1 LSGKTVADQVICAL
15 SDVFARWFAYQQQRG
30 IAVHCPDEED
40 RPSPCRY
47 DPRNPALWQR
57 WTRPQMADLH
67 NIAVALGCDFHPAI
81 HTYYGHGFAG
91 QISASFKGLAVTLVQ
106 PWNDDDFER
115 LQENMVAHVMMLR
128 RLKLPLTIFIATVP
142 NELQVV
148 SLDNDSGAVVLEQLG
163 QPTRWIL
170 ADSLAEFLQRLSP
183 LPLKMASP
191 VAQANL
197 SA

>member
-1 LSGKTVADQVICAL
+1 
-15 SDVFARWFAYQQQRG
+15 
-30 IAVHCPDEED
+30 
-40 RPSPCRY
+40 
-47 DPRNPALWQR
+47 
-57 WTRPQMADLH
+57 
-67 NIAVALGCDFHPAI
+67 
-81 HTYYGHGFAG
+81 
-91 QISASFKGLAVTLVQ
+91 
-106 PWNDDDFER
+106 
-115 LQENMVAHVMMLR
+115 MVAHVMMLR